1 MKNKFVI
8 VTHAVLSNKQ
18 DIPGPAHTIV
28 SYLNKKDAEVLFIR
42 HSLFGNGVTLI
53 TKKNKVNLKIDTE
66 LRRNEV
72 LQRLIEGF
80 RTIKIF
86 FSVFKNEKPVY
97 IGVDPLNSIWG
108 VILKKMG
115 RIKMLITFTVDYSDK
130 RYKNM
135 IMNSL
140 YHFIDRMT
148 VKNSDYL
155 WSVSKRILD
164 LRMQQ
169 GVKKDKL
176 FYIPNSP
183 PFSQIK
189 PLVREN
195 PNQHKLVTISTISKA
210 VDFAIVLDAITE
222 LKKEMKVRLTIIG
235 AGPGLEN
242 LREEV
247 KKRELSKEIV
257 FLGPKTHEEV
267 FEILSRHGIGIA
279 LYTDEASWSFYSD
292 SMKARDYLA
301 LGLPVVI
308 SGDIGTA
315 HEINEKKAGVVIKRK
330 KEELVIALRK
340 LIEDR
345 SYFNILRENALK
357 LAEKND
363 VEKILNSVF
372 EKEKLW
378 NKN

>member
-8 VTHAVLSNKQ
+8 VTHAVLSEAE
-18 DIPGPAHTIV
+18 DIAGPAHTIV
-28 SYLNKKDAEVLFIR
+28 SYLNKKEAEVLFIR

-53 TKKNKVNLKIDTE
+53 TNKNKINLRIDPGF
-66 LRRNEV
+66 RYNEIF
-72 LQRLIEGF
+72 QRLIEGF
-80 RTIKIF
+80 RTIRIF
-86 FSVFKNEKPVY
+86 FSVFKNQKPVY

-115 RIKMLITFTVDYSDK
+115 RIKILITFTVDYSDK
-130 RYKNM
+130 RYKNA

-164 LRMQQ
+164 LRLRQ
-169 GVKKDKL
+169 GVKKNKL

-189 PLVREN
+189 PLVKKN

-210 VDFAIVLDAITE
+210 VDFVIVLDAISE
-222 LKKEMKVRLTIIG
+222 LKKEMKIRLTIIG

-242 LREEV
+242 LKKEV

-279 LYTDEASWSFYSD
+279 LYTDEAPWSFYSD

-315 HEINEKKAGVVIKRK
+315 HEINEKRAGIVIKRK
-330 KEELVIALRK
+330 KEELVAALKK
-340 LIEDR
+340 LIEDKN
-345 SYFNILRENALK
+345 YFNSLRKNALE

-363 VEKILNSVF
+363 VEKILNLVF
-372 EKEKLW
+372 EKIEA
-378 NKN
+378 